1 MSDSASRA
9 GDLACPGCPSRCG
22 GRPGRGCGGRGPPD
36 GGSRRVAGAPGGR
49 GTAVPLREVPEQVW
63 DDVLEQE
70 RADVPAVVAALLAL
84 RDVLSRSRRRCRRD
98 TGTRI
103 VVGQTSQDSVHQ
115 GGSDSPAL
123 HDRLVR
129 PGGAI
134 RWPAVPAGGRG
145 GPTGARPRFVPARC
159 PRPRRRD
166 RVRPCR
172 ALILRKPPEM
182 AGSIRDLAR
191 RCETGETSRELPQ
204 RRARSAWVIL
214 PRSSAAERT
223 RWVTR
228 RAPARGVQGG
238 CDLAVA
244 AAGGRI

>member
-49 GTAVPLREVPEQVW
+49 GTAVPLREVPDQVW

-103 VVGQTSQDSVHQ
+103 VVGPTSQDSVHQ
-115 GGSDSPAL
+115 GGATAL
-123 HDRLVR
+123 HSMTASYAQGGRFDGPRFLPEVAVDRPELGLASFR
-129 PGGAI
+129 LGALGHGGEIASI
-134 RWPAVPAGGRG
+134 HAASSSSASRRRWPGVSVAWPVGVRQ
-145 GPTGARPRFVPARC
+145 ARPVVSFHSVE
-159 PRPRRRD
+159 
-166 RVRPCR
+166 
-172 ALILRKPPEM
+172 PE
-182 AGSIRDLAR
+182 AHGSF
-191 RCETGETSRELPQ
+191 
-204 RRARSAWVIL
+204 L

-244 AAGGRI
+244 AAGGKI